1 MTLSLPLHLNFISCD
16 KSVSVNNAANL
27 KVKALG
33 YGFFHEAEHEFLFV
47 NCGKS
52 IIESTKNAV

>member
-1 MTLSLPLHLNFISCD
+1 MTLSLPLHLNFISYD

-33 YGFFHEAEHEFLFV
+33 YGFFHEAEHEFLFSSV
-47 NCGKS
+47 GNR
-52 IIESTKNAV
+52 